1 MLLLL
6 NTLITYLPDHHTKI
20 VLNYSSINLTKQILD
35 LL

>member
-6 NTLITYLPDHHTKI
+6 NTLITYLPDHNTKI
-20 VLNYSSINLTKQILD
+20 VLKYSFINLTKQILD